1 MIVCTYIYH
10 TDTLYTMRKKIEQR
24 NHKTDCGVEATLEI
38 LGGKWKGV
46 ILYQLRDELKR
57 FNQLHRLL
65 PNITQ
70 RMLTRQLR
78 ELEHDGLVNR
88 KVYAQVPPKVEYSLT
103 DKGTS
108 LIPIIMLLKDW
119 GDNNLLMERS
129 RQD

>member
-1 MIVCTYIYH
+1 MIVCTFMYH
-10 TDTLYTMRKKIEQR
+10 TVTLYTMRIKIEQR

-103 DKGTS
+103 DTGTS

-119 GDNNLLMERS
+119 GDSNLLIKAH
-129 RQD
+129 